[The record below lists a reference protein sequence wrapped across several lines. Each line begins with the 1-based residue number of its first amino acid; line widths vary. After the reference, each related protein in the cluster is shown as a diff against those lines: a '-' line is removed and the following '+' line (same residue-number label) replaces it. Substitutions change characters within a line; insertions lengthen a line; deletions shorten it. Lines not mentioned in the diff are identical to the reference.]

1 MGSSDTLPTL
11 ESLHFPSAQQSIS
24 QTLSSLRRSA
34 LTVSNRLQSIETDA
48 AFVQE
53 VADHYGLPLV
63 ANERC
68 GSWYISPV
76 DKAGSA
82 YFKSTDGHTGQW
94 DFSFR
99 RLNLQLL
106 PLARDHGGCVIV
118 DSTRRG
124 KLMPDALSK
133 TIPIWCAVL
142 NRALFPSETAYHAVK
157 LPPKYLGESE
167 ESQIANRIDGFVKSL
182 KDLKLD
188 LDSLRQQLGKPIQI
202 AWANRSYFYP
212 TDLHRSDAYNL
223 IILCSAS
230 KRVHGAEMSEGG
242 YIQGAGDDSEGWA
255 HGLTPPVFWANQAIL
270 KRTSEEELPDLIAE
284 LISEHQHH
292 SSGQE
297 ATLIAPTRN
306 LYISATDA
314 RVNESGSYDLVID
327 CNGSPA
333 AVGGNAKRL
342 NLGCSA
348 AKLGS
353 RDLRKSLNKVRDFVG
368 AQLGFDSSR
377 SLLVTCD
384 TGKDL
389 AAGALLAILCLFY
402 NDEGKALHPP
412 PPPPWISWYHGNG
425 FNRYEEQNGR
435 SFDASLS
442 KRIIGKQFIRQRLA
456 WIVSSKHDVNPSRS
470 TLQSINAFLM
480 QPPDY

>member
-1 MGSSDTLPTL
+1 MTLSGSFPAL
-11 ESLHFPSAQQSIS
+11 EDLHFPSAQVSIS

-34 LTVSNRLQSIETDA
+34 LSVSNRLQSIEADA

-53 VADHYGLPLV
+53 VAEQYGLPLI

-68 GSWYISPV
+68 GSWYISPAA
-76 DKAGSA
+76 KKGSA

-106 PLARDHGGCVIV
+106 PLANEHGGLVSFPFLAGHSLIGAFIRCVIV

-133 TIPIWCAVL
+133 TIPIWSAVL
-142 NRALFPSETAYHAVK
+142 NRALFPTETAYHGVQ
-157 LPPKYLGESE
+157 LPPNYLGKSE
-167 ESQIANRIDGFVKSL
+167 ESQIENRIDGFVHSL
-182 KDLKLD
+182 KSLKLD
-188 LDSLRQQLGKPIQI
+188 LDQLRQKLGKPIRV
-202 AWANRSYFYP
+202 AWANPEYFYP
-212 TDLHRSDAYNL
+212 TDLQKDDDSCL
-223 IILCSAS
+223 FVLCSAS

-255 HGLTPPVFWANQAIL
+255 HGLTPPVFWANQAAL
-270 KRTSEEELPDLIAE
+270 KRTSEEDLPDLIAK
-284 LISEHQHH
+284 LIAEYQQQR
-292 SSGQE
+292 GEEE
-297 ATLIAPTRN
+297 ATLISPTRN
-306 LYISATDA
+306 LYLNPKVPS
-314 RVNESGSYDLVID
+314 VNDSKYDLVID
-327 CNGSPA
+327 CNGDPA
-333 AVGGNAKRL
+333 AVQDNPKRL
-342 NLGCSA
+342 NLGCAS

-353 RDLRKSLNKVRDFVG
+353 RDLRKSLDKVRDFVNS
-368 AQLGFDSSR
+368 QLGSDPSQ

-389 AAGALLAILCLFY
+389 SAGTLLAIVCQFY
-402 NDEGKALHPP
+402 ND
-412 PPPPWISWYHGNG
+412 NG
-425 FNRYEEQNGR
+425 E
-435 SFDASLS
+435 FDASLS
-442 KRIIGKQFIRQRLA
+442 KRSISKTFIRQRLA

-470 TLQSINAFLM
+470 TLQSVNAFLM